1 MALRL
6 WRLDL
11 IVFRYDSAEALFR
24 VRDTLVLGHPPL
36 TGIVNSLG
44 FRNPPGL
51 IWLLLPGAL
60 ASPWPQ
66 AAAAWQAFLALTGVL
81 PLFLIARR
89 HLAGCAWV
97 LPVAMYCFLPV
108 MVFGGRSIWAQ
119 NLLPSIGA
127 WALWG
132 AAVALDAARTPR
144 ARSRGAAFCT
154 AMLAVAVLV
163 HPASVPL
170 LVMMAALFAWLAL
183 RGTLD
188 RRSLLRGAVPTVAL
202 LCALL
207 PSGMDWLEKRGTP
220 EWAQPEFARQFAEK
234 LPPPEPVLQRVR
246 SSLASVFE
254 PLASGDPMGGIGLLL
269 PPGWMMTARILDYV
283 HLLVVAA
290 GLALVLFGM
299 VIALRNARA
308 PAGAGAGP
316 RSDAPFRRHEVLIAG
331 WLLLP
336 PLVGAALVARPNWT
350 YFALG
355 LPALLLLA
363 GVTVSRLVE
372 SSNAARRRAVAVC
385 VAGLVLLGGLG
396 YGGLH
401 VAAMRTADSGE
412 AMPGPYY
419 IALRFQSELACRL
432 AADGV
437 EPDRFHHLA
446 GDWFQRPYEY
456 LLRYCTNGCADGTRA
471 RWAVAEDTALRGGSD
486 SPPSQ
491 WLRSNAGFFFGT
503 VAVGVFDSEIA
514 ANGYIDGYIKVSRG
528 E

>member
-66 AAAAWQAFLALTGVL
+66 AAAAWHAFLALTGVL
-81 PLFLIARR
+81 PLFLMARR

-119 NLLPSIGA
+119 NLLPAIGA

-144 ARSRGAAFCT
+144 TRSRGAAFCT

-170 LVMMAALFAWLAL
+170 LVMVAGLFARLAS
-183 RGTLD
+183 RGALD
-188 RRSLLRGAVPTVAL
+188 RRSLLRGALFTVAL

-207 PSGMDWLEKRGTP
+207 PSGMDWLEKRGTQ

-269 PPGWMMTARILDYV
+269 PPGWMLTARILDYV

-308 PAGAGAGP
+308 PAVAAAGP
-316 RSDAPFRRHEVLIAG
+316 R
-331 WLLLP
+331 
-336 PLVGAALVARPNWT
+336 
-350 YFALG
+350 
-355 LPALLLLA
+355 
-363 GVTVSRLVE
+363 
-372 SSNAARRRAVAVC
+372 
-385 VAGLVLLGGLG
+385 
-396 YGGLH
+396 
-401 VAAMRTADSGE
+401 
-412 AMPGPYY
+412 PGPA
-419 IALRFQSELACRL
+419 IR
-432 AADGV
+432 
-437 EPDRFHHLA
+437 
-446 GDWFQRPYEY
+446 RPQ
-456 LLRYCTNGCADGTRA
+456 
-471 RWAVAEDTALRGGSD
+471 V
-486 SPPSQ
+486 Q
-491 WLRSNAGFFFGT
+491 
-503 VAVGVFDSEIA
+503 I
-514 ANGYIDGYIKVSRG
+514 
-528 E
+528 